1 MSKIQKGHLERA
13 AYIYIRQSTLSQVQH
28 NLESQRRQYA
38 LVERAQELGW
48 QEIRVVDE
56 DMGRSGSGHVE
67 REGFEALLAE
77 VCQGQ
82 VGGVFAVEASRLARN
97 GHEWHR
103 LLEFCGVVDTLIIDH
118 DGIYNPK
125 HPNDRLVLG
134 LKGRASRVSM
144 GEHDSRQHQ
153 ERLVRH
159 LPCGSPQVCP
169 AISGRVRVPVQSSL
183 QTSSRDWSTWR
194 WSRAGAATQVTLG
207 LSGNQD
213 TLWLSAQELGWQ
225 EIRVVDEDMGR
236 SGSGHVEREGFEALL
251 AEVCQGQVGGVFAV
265 EASRLARNGHEWHR
279 LLEFCGVVDTL
290 IIDHDGIYNPKHP
303 NAG

>member
-134 LKGRASRVSM
+134 LKGTMSKWSALHFDINGKRTVMESWSAPALRTRPAGPESLTISIRSPLRHSMTRGERQWGFLTRAV
-144 GEHDSRQHQ
+144 H
-153 ERLVRH
+153 VRE
-159 LPCGSPQVCP
+159 
-169 AISGRVRVPVQSSL
+169 
-183 QTSSRDWSTWR
+183 
-194 WSRAGAATQVTLG
+194 RAGT
-207 LSGNQD
+207 
-213 TLWLSAQELGWQ
+213 
-225 EIRVVDEDMGR
+225 R
-236 SGSGHVEREGFEALL
+236 SKNVLQHSSH
-251 AEVCQGQVGGVFAV
+251 
-265 EASRLARNGHEWHR
+265 
-279 LLEFCGVVDTL
+279 T
-290 IIDHDGIYNPKHP
+290 
-303 NAG
+303 